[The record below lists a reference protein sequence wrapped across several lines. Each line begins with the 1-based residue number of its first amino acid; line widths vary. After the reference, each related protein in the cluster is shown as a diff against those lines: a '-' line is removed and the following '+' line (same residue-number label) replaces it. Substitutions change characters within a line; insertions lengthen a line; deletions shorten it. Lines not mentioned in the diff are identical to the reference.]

1 LKPVEELRSSL
12 YRTAKENKERR
23 FYSLKDKICRIDV
36 LEEAWK
42 RVRANK
48 GVEGIDNERIED
60 IEREGVEKF
69 LSQLQQELKDETYK
83 VQCVR
88 RVFIPKPNGKKRS
101 LGIPS
106 VRDRVVQQAVKLII
120 EPIFEADFQ
129 DFSYGY
135 RSHRSAGDASL
146 DIYRCLNFGL
156 TNVIE
161 IDIEAFFDHIDH
173 SKLISFVMERITDGY
188 VIELIKE
195 WLRAG
200 VVYMGKTTYPEEG
213 TPQGGV
219 ISPLLANIYLNK
231 LDTAW
236 TDLKMNSKYKYN
248 SQLVRYAD
256 DIVIFTDRSYA
267 GNIMG
272 FLSEFLSSYL
282 GLKVSEDKS
291 KITTAREGFDFLGFH
306 FLRRF
311 ESRKGKEV
319 SRFFPSKAA
328 VRKFRDKVRKLTAKT
343 VVHTKDER
351 QLANE
356 LNSLITG
363 WTNYFN
369 HSNASR
375 TYGDLQ
381 HYVEWKFR
389 QFIRFKH
396 QIRRLSVRYDGFKQ
410 PSQFGLK
417 HLAGR
422 ISYITWEPYALR

>member
-1 LKPVEELRSSL
+1 MKPIEEIQDSL

-48 GVEGIDNERIED
+48 GVEGIDDETIEE
-60 IEREGVEKF
+60 IERKGISEF
-69 LSQLQQELKDETYK
+69 LSQLQQELKEETYV

-88 RVFIPKPNGKKRS
+88 RVYIPKPNGKVRP
-101 LGIPS
+101 LGIPT
-106 VRDRVVQQAVKLII
+106 VKDRIVQQAVRLII

-135 RSHRSAGDASL
+135 RPHRSAKDASL
-146 DIYRCLNFGL
+146 AIYRWLNFGL
-156 TNVIE
+156 TNVIDV
-161 IDIEAFFDHIDH
+161 DIEGFFEHINH
-173 SKLISFVMERITDGY
+173 EKLASFVMERITDGY
-188 VIELIKE
+188 VIKLIRE

-200 VVYMGKTTYPEEG
+200 VVYMGETSYPEEG

-236 TDLKMNSKYKYN
+236 TELKLNSRYKYN

-256 DIVIFTDRSYA
+256 DIIIFTDRNYA
-267 GNIMG
+267 RNIMG
-272 FLSEFLSSYL
+272 FLSEFLSSNL
-282 GLKVSEDKS
+282 GLKLSQGKS
-291 KITTAREGFDFLGFH
+291 RIVTADEGFDFLGFR

-311 ESRKGKEV
+311 EFRMGKEV
-319 SRFFPSKAA
+319 TRFFPSKSA
-328 VRKFRDKVRKLTAKT
+328 VRKFRDKVRDLTRRT
-343 VVHTKDER
+343 ITHTKDES
-351 QLANE
+351 QLAKE
-356 LNSLITG
+356 LNLLIIG
-363 WTNYFN
+363 WSNYFN
-369 HSNASR
+369 HSNASE

-389 QFIRFKH
+389 QFMRFKH
-396 QIRRLSVRYDGFKQ
+396 QIRRLAAKYDSFNQ
-410 PSQFGLK
+410 PFRFGLK
-417 HLAGR
+417 RLAGR
-422 ISYITWEPYALR
+422 ISHVTWEPHALR

>member
-1 LKPVEELRSSL
+1 M
-12 YRTAKENKERR
+12 
-23 FYSLKDKICRIDV
+23 
-36 LEEAWK
+36 
-42 RVRANK
+42 
-48 GVEGIDNERIED
+48 EGIDNETIED
-60 IEREGVEKF
+60 IERRGVDEF
-69 LSQLQQELKDETYK
+69 LSRLQQELKDETYK

-88 RVFIPKPNGKKRS
+88 RVFIPKPNGKKRP
-101 LGIPS
+101 LGIPT
-106 VRDRVVQQAVKLII
+106 VRDRVVQQAVRLII

-135 RSHRSAGDASL
+135 RSHRSARDASL
-146 DIYRCLNFGL
+146 AIYRCLNFGL
-156 TNVIE
+156 TNVIDV
-161 IDIEAFFDHIDH
+161 DIEAFFDHIDH
-173 SKLISFVMERITDGY
+173 SKLISFVKERVTDGY
-188 VIELIKE
+188 IIKLVRE

-200 VVYMGKTTYPEEG
+200 VVYMGETTYPNEG

-231 LDTAW
+231 LDAAW
-236 TDLKMNSKYKYN
+236 TELKMNSRYKYN

-267 GNIMG
+267 GNIMR

-282 GLKVSEDKS
+282 GLELREDKS
-291 KITTAREGFDFLGFH
+291 RITTAKEGFDFLGFH

-311 ESRKGKEV
+311 EFRKGKEV
-319 SRFFPSKAA
+319 TRFFPSKAT
-328 VRKFRDKVRKLTAKT
+328 VRKFRDKVRELTARGVT
-343 VVHTKDER
+343 HVKDER
-351 QLANE
+351 QLAKE
-356 LNSLITG
+356 LNLLIVG

-369 HSNASR
+369 HSNASE

-396 QIRRLSVRYDGFKQ
+396 QIRRLSARYDGFDQ

-417 HLAGR
+417 SLAGR
-422 ISYITWEPYALR
+422 ISYVTWEPYALR